1 MLGLGMH
8 MLSEVFFWCN
18 FGWVYGREE
27 GRRGRE
33 SEGGYFTLLSVMLA
47 KQFDIILFSLLDG
60 YTYERSA
67 ITDWLSKGRR
77 TSPVTNL
84 PLPTTLLIPNRLV
97 KTLIEKQNN
106 S

>member
-1 MLGLGMH
+1 MRSSGATLGL
-8 MLSEVFFWCN
+8 
-18 FGWVYGREE
+18 RE
-27 GRRGRE
+27 GR
-33 SEGGYFTLLSVMLA
+33 GGGGHFTLLSVMLVE
-47 KQFDIILFSLLDG
+47 QFDIILFSLSLLDG

-106 S
+106 G

>member
-1 MLGLGMH
+1 MH

-18 FGWVYGREE
+18 FGSMGGR
-27 GRRGRE
+27 GG
-33 SEGGYFTLLSVMLA
+33 GGYFTLLSVMLVE
-47 KQFDIILFSLLDG
+47 QFDIILFSLSLLDG

-106 S
+106 G

>member
-1 MLGLGMH
+1 MCVGRLVADANCCLVQLILLTLASNGYMPSRIY
-8 MLSEVFFWCN
+8 LSLV
-18 FGWVYGREE
+18 
-27 GRRGRE
+27 
-33 SEGGYFTLLSVMLA
+33 
-47 KQFDIILFSLLDG
+47 DG

-97 KTLIEKQNN
+97 KTLIEKQNK